1 MDIEIE
7 DIDPCNKKIKV
18 RIPQE
23 DYRKECLA
31 SYAALSKETKFPG
44 FRKGKV
50 PLSMLE
56 KKFGVEVKKE
66 ALSRLINEKITEAIK
81 EKHLKA
87 LSAPSLLEVHGDEGQ
102 DISVT
107 ATIEVIPEIDL
118 KDYKSIEIEMKINK
132 VTEEDVDLMV
142 EFYRKQNAKNIPVKD
157 RFVEKGD
164 YIKIDFNGQVN
175 GKPFEG
181 SSGRE
186 YTMQVGG
193 WNLVDGFDEQMI
205 GSQFGEEKNFQL
217 SISEK
222 HPNKQIAGKKV
233 DFRVQIMGIFV
244 KKLPELN
251 DEFAKIAIPGR
262 DFENLKEMRLAFR
275 NKMEEEERAH
285 AKKVAKEQLAAKL
298 AEQNPIDI
306 PEKLALE
313 QIRFLVAKEQQAMEK
328 NSPLAQSKGNES
340 KNSSPGEIAI
350 TPEHEQ
356 KYRERSVKL
365 LQQEFVVSKLAEKLQ
380 MEVTEQEINREIS
393 SFTKM
398 MGRNNPKRIKKEM
411 EKSGALLRLEARM
424 RRDKTLERVWEEI
437 QVKEE
442 FVDRDKIIADN

>member
-1 MDIEIE
+1 MTD
-7 DIDPCNKKIKV
+7 
-18 RIPQE
+18 
-23 DYRKECLA
+23 
-31 SYAALSKETKFPG
+31 
-44 FRKGKV
+44 
-50 PLSMLE
+50 
-56 KKFGVEVKKE
+56 
-66 ALSRLINEKITEAIK
+66 
-81 EKHLKA
+81 
-87 LSAPSLLEVHGDEGQ
+87 
-102 DISVT
+102 
-107 ATIEVIPEIDL
+107 
-118 KDYKSIEIEMKINK
+118 
-132 VTEEDVDLMV
+132 EDVDLMV

-193 WNLVDGFDEQMI
+193 WNLVDGFNEQMI
-205 GSQFGEEKNFQL
+205 GSQFGEEKSFQL
-217 SISEK
+217 PIPEK

-275 NKMEEEERAH
+275 NKMEEEVRAH

-328 NSPLAQSKGNES
+328 NSPSAQSKGNES
-340 KNSSPGEIAI
+340 QNSSPGEIAI